1 MSFADHV
8 VLWLHLVAAIFTIGP
23 GTAAIMSTPRYIRR
37 QNTVLVG
44 YLYRT
49 TRIYSIAAL
58 LTLIFGAVLAG
69 MTHKF
74 SQWWIS
80 VSLTLFV
87 VAFVLLMLIIR
98 DQRTALTA
106 LTTADDTVA
115 AERGSTRSAGH
126 DGRLRHPAD
135 RDHRSPDRPAAG
147 GGRARPDRDDGRDH
161 GGDLAGDPSADGL
174 ALAQHQRPVQVGQ
187 QVRRVLDA
195 NRKPHQVRRHG
206 QRGLGDGGVRHPR
219 RVLDQRLDAA
229 ERLAQGE
236 QPGAPAD
243 ADGRLF
249 PAAHLE

>member
-1 MSFADHV
+1 MSFADHA
-8 VLWLHLVAAIFTIGP
+8 VLWLHLVAAVFTIGP
-23 GTAAIMSTPRYIRR
+23 GTAAVMSTPRYIRR

-98 DQRTALTA
+98 DQRTAMTA

-115 AERGSTRSAGH
+115 AAGSDTVRSSQA
-126 DGRLRHPAD
+126 AAEAQQTE
-135 RDHRSPDRPAAG
+135 AAG
-147 GGRARPDRDDGRDH
+147 GDQPAPSVASD
-161 GGDLAGDPSADGL
+161 AQPTITTDPRTGL
-174 ALAQHQRPVQVGQ
+174 
-187 QVRRVLDA
+187 
-195 NRKPHQVRRHG
+195 
-206 QRGLGDGGVRHPR
+206 
-219 RVLDQRLDAA
+219 
-229 ERLAQGE
+229 RLAAVE
-236 QPGAPAD
+236 R
-243 ADGRLF
+243 GRIAMMGGITAVIWLVILVLMVW
-249 PAAHLE
+249 H

>member
-1 MSFADHV
+1 MSFADRA

-58 LTLIFGAVLAG
+58 LTLVFGAVLAG

-87 VAFVLLMLIIR
+87 VAFVLLVLIMR
-98 DQRTALTA
+98 DQRTAVTA

-115 AERGSTRSAGH
+115 AGRSDTVRSSEVAPSSGGPAAPEAAQAPQAASEGPGTEAASGDQPATTVASDAQPAAATDPRTGLRLAAVERGRIASM
-126 DGRLRHPAD
+126 
-135 RDHRSPDRPAAG
+135 G
-147 GGRARPDRDDGRDH
+147 GIT
-161 GGDLAGDPSADGL
+161 
-174 ALAQHQRPVQVGQ
+174 ALIWLVIL
-187 QVRRVLDA
+187 VLMVW
-195 NRKPHQVRRHG
+195 H
-206 QRGLGDGGVRHPR
+206 
-219 RVLDQRLDAA
+219 
-229 ERLAQGE
+229 
-236 QPGAPAD
+236 
-243 ADGRLF
+243 
-249 PAAHLE
+249 

>member
-1 MSFADHV
+1 MSFADHA
-8 VLWLHLVAAIFTIGP
+8 VLWLHLVAAVFTIGP
-23 GTAAIMSTPRYIRR
+23 GTAAVMSTPRYIRR

-106 LTTADDTVA
+106 LTAADDTVA
-115 AERGSTRSAGH
+115 AGRADAAASAEAANPSGEAARAPEAAPE
-126 DGRLRHPAD
+126 GQQAET
-135 RDHRSPDRPAAG
+135 AG
-147 GGRARPDRDDGRDH
+147 GGQPATAVASDARP
-161 GGDLAGDPSADGL
+161 AMTTDPRTGL
-174 ALAQHQRPVQVGQ
+174 
-187 QVRRVLDA
+187 
-195 NRKPHQVRRHG
+195 
-206 QRGLGDGGVRHPR
+206 
-219 RVLDQRLDAA
+219 
-229 ERLAQGE
+229 RLAAVE
-236 QPGAPAD
+236 R
-243 ADGRLF
+243 GRIAMMGGITAVIWLVILVLMVG
-249 PAAHLE
+249 H

>member
-1 MSFADHV
+1 MSFADHA
-8 VLWLHLVAAIFTIGP
+8 VLWLHLVAAVFTIGP
-23 GTAAIMSTPRYIRR
+23 GTAAVMSTPRYIRR

-115 AERGSTRSAGH
+115 AGRGDVAPSAEVASHSG
-126 DGRLRHPAD
+126 GAAQAPEAAAEGQQTA
-135 RDHRSPDRPAAG
+135 AAG
-147 GGRARPDRDDGRDH
+147 GEQAATAVASDARP
-161 GGDLAGDPSADGL
+161 AMTTDPRTGL
-174 ALAQHQRPVQVGQ
+174 
-187 QVRRVLDA
+187 
-195 NRKPHQVRRHG
+195 
-206 QRGLGDGGVRHPR
+206 
-219 RVLDQRLDAA
+219 
-229 ERLAQGE
+229 RLAAVE
-236 QPGAPAD
+236 R
-243 ADGRLF
+243 GRIAMMGGITAVIWLVILVLMVG
-249 PAAHLE
+249 H

>member
-1 MSFADHV
+1 MSFADHA

-49 TRIYSIAAL
+49 TRIYSLAAL
-58 LTLIFGAVLAG
+58 LTLVFGAVLAG
-69 MTHKF
+69 MEHKF

-115 AERGSTRSAGH
+115 AERSDVAAPEGQQTA
-126 DGRLRHPAD
+126 
-135 RDHRSPDRPAAG
+135 AAG
-147 GGRARPDRDDGRDH
+147 GEQPATTVASDAQPAMATDPRTGLRLAAVERGRIA
-161 GGDLAGDPSADGL
+161 SM
-174 ALAQHQRPVQVGQ
+174 
-187 QVRRVLDA
+187 
-195 NRKPHQVRRHG
+195 
-206 QRGLGDGGVRHPR
+206 GGVTALIWLVILVMMVWH
-219 RVLDQRLDAA
+219 
-229 ERLAQGE
+229 
-236 QPGAPAD
+236 
-243 ADGRLF
+243 
-249 PAAHLE
+249 

>member
-1 MSFADHV
+1 MSFADHA

-37 QNTVLVG
+37 QNTLLVG

-106 LTTADDTVA
+106 LTTADDAVA
-115 AERGSTRSAGH
+115 AERGDVARSAEVA
-126 DGRLRHPAD
+126 RASARRPAPK
-135 RDHRSPDRPAAG
+135 RRPKASRPRRRPAAS
-147 GGRARPDRDDGRDH
+147 RRRRRSPPTPSRPSPPIRRPACGWRRS
-161 GGDLAGDPSADGL
+161 SA
-174 ALAQHQRPVQVGQ
+174 VGS
-187 QVRRVLDA
+187 R
-195 NRKPHQVRRHG
+195 
-206 QRGLGDGGVRHPR
+206 
-219 RVLDQRLDAA
+219 
-229 ERLAQGE
+229 
-236 QPGAPAD
+236 
-243 ADGRLF
+243 
-249 PAAHLE
+249 

>member
-1 MSFADHV
+1 MSFADHA

-87 VAFVLLMLIIR
+87 VAFVLLILIIR

-106 LTTADDTVA
+106 LTTADDTIA
-115 AERGSTRSAGH
+115 AERGEVARAADVARASAEAA
-126 DGRLRHPAD
+126 RAPEATPAGQQTE
-135 RDHRSPDRPAAG
+135 AAG
-147 GGRARPDRDDGRDH
+147 GEQPATTVASDERPS
-161 GGDLAGDPSADGL
+161 LTTDPSTGL
-174 ALAQHQRPVQVGQ
+174 
-187 QVRRVLDA
+187 
-195 NRKPHQVRRHG
+195 
-206 QRGLGDGGVRHPR
+206 
-219 RVLDQRLDAA
+219 
-229 ERLAQGE
+229 RLAAVE
-236 QPGAPAD
+236 R
-243 ADGRLF
+243 GRIAMMGGITSVIWLVILVLMVW
-249 PAAHLE
+249 H

>member
-1 MSFADHV
+1 MSFADHA
-8 VLWLHLVAAIFTIGP
+8 VLWLHLVAAVFTIGP
-23 GTAAIMSTPRYIRR
+23 GTAAVMSTPRYIRR

-106 LTTADDTVA
+106 LTTADDAVA
-115 AERGSTRSAGH
+115 AERGEVARSAEVARASAQAARAAESAPEAQG
-126 DGRLRHPAD
+126 AEV
-135 RDHRSPDRPAAG
+135 AG
-147 GGRARPDRDDGRDH
+147 GEQTATAVASDAQP
-161 GGDLAGDPSADGL
+161 AITTDPKTGL
-174 ALAQHQRPVQVGQ
+174 
-187 QVRRVLDA
+187 
-195 NRKPHQVRRHG
+195 
-206 QRGLGDGGVRHPR
+206 
-219 RVLDQRLDAA
+219 
-229 ERLAQGE
+229 RLAAVE
-236 QPGAPAD
+236 R
-243 ADGRLF
+243 GRIAMMGGITAVIWLVILVLMVG
-249 PAAHLE
+249 H

>member
-1 MSFADHV
+1 MSFADHA
-8 VLWLHLVAAIFTIGP
+8 VLWLHLVAAVFTIGP
-23 GTAAIMSTPRYIRR
+23 GTAAVMSTPRYIRR

-106 LTTADDTVA
+106 LTAADDTVA
-115 AERGSTRSAGH
+115 AGRADAAVSAE
-126 DGRLRHPAD
+126 AA
-135 RDHRSPDRPAAG
+135 SPSGEAARAPEAAPEGQQAETAG
-147 GGRARPDRDDGRDH
+147 GGQPATAVASDARP
-161 GGDLAGDPSADGL
+161 AMTTDPRTGL
-174 ALAQHQRPVQVGQ
+174 
-187 QVRRVLDA
+187 
-195 NRKPHQVRRHG
+195 
-206 QRGLGDGGVRHPR
+206 
-219 RVLDQRLDAA
+219 
-229 ERLAQGE
+229 RLAAVE
-236 QPGAPAD
+236 R
-243 ADGRLF
+243 GRIAMMGGITAVIWLVILVLMVG
-249 PAAHLE
+249 H